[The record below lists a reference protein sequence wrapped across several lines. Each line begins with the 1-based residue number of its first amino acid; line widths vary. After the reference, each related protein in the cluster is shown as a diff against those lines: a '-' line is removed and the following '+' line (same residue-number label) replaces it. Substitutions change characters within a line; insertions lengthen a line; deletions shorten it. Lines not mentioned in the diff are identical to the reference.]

1 MNVFDPSLPR
11 TVSKRTTATAPTLD
25 ARPGGGSGD
34 RRPLLSIGHAERLR
48 AGHPGRRRR
57 RAAARHAH
65 PVLRAGGP
73 PGHRRARRAGGAR
86 PRGRAGLRRRAAR
99 RRARRRAGRPRRRP
113 RPAGPPRGRADH
125 HAHRARQ
132 RGRRRPGPRGRRRR
146 LRHEAVRARR
156 AAQPHPRGP
165 APRPGPRRRGRR
177 VRGTGDDRPARAPGH
192 RRRRAGARDVLRV
205 RGALVPHGAPR
216 QALHPP
222 GAAAR
227 DLGRQR
233 LPRPAR
239 DRRPHP
245 PPAREARGE
254 ARGAEPHP
262 HRARRGLP
270 VPRAVRQLFR
280 RSGLRG
286 RLLIALVLTSALT
299 LVVAAAALL
308 PPLQERL
315 KTQRVEDLQAA
326 TEADVPQFE
335 KALLTSLRATQGDT
349 DSARRTDLLFRV
361 QSRANILRQRTGARV
376 VVTDLTPERIYDT
389 DTATPLPSRLLYQ
402 SVISGENS
410 RTVSSDSVT
419 VVAQLFPI
427 GMPRKV
433 LARHPE
439 YERFMLITQR
449 PLTDVAAAVEQ
460 VRRAFIAAAGI
471 GLVFAL
477 LLGVA
482 LSTTL
487 SRRLARLRTAAIRI
501 AAEGPDAPTPRD
513 LGRDEVGDLARTL
526 AAMQEALRRQEA
538 ARRAFVS
545 TASHEL
551 RTPLTS
557 VQGTL
562 ELLEEDLR
570 DGRLDTHDAQQQLA
584 GAQGQLQRLG
594 RLANELLDLSR
605 LDANVPMR
613 SEPVELGELCRAVAA
628 EFALQARERDLDIVV
643 EPPPGPCWAAGD
655 PGAVARVVRILL
667 DNALRHSPPGRPI
680 RVVPAYHGEH
690 ATVEVCDD
698 GPGVAEEDRE
708 IVFERFH
715 RGSAASGAG
724 GFGLGLAIGR
734 GPARRMGAALDLM
747 PRQAGE
753 GARFRLSM
761 RIELPAGSHH
771 TADEAPE
778 VAAQPQ
784 A

>member
-1 MNVFDPSLPR
+1 
-11 TVSKRTTATAPTLD
+11 
-25 ARPGGGSGD
+25 
-34 RRPLLSIGHAERLR
+34 
-48 AGHPGRRRR
+48 
-57 RAAARHAH
+57 
-65 PVLRAGGP
+65 
-73 PGHRRARRAGGAR
+73 
-86 PRGRAGLRRRAAR
+86 
-99 RRARRRAGRPRRRP
+99 
-113 RPAGPPRGRADH
+113 
-125 HAHRARQ
+125 
-132 RGRRRPGPRGRRRR
+132 
-146 LRHEAVRARR
+146 
-156 AAQPHPRGP
+156 
-165 APRPGPRRRGRR
+165 
-177 VRGTGDDRPARAPGH
+177 
-192 RRRRAGARDVLRV
+192 
-205 RGALVPHGAPR
+205 
-216 QALHPP
+216 
-222 GAAAR
+222 
-227 DLGRQR
+227 
-233 LPRPAR
+233 
-239 DRRPHP
+239 
-245 PPAREARGE
+245 
-254 ARGAEPHP
+254 
-262 HRARRGLP
+262 
-270 VPRAVRQLFR
+270 VRQLLR

-335 KALLTSLRATQGDT
+335 KALVTSLRATQGDT
-349 DSARRTDLLFRV
+349 DSARRTDLLFKV

-376 VVTDLTPERIYDT
+376 VVTDITPERIYDT
-389 DTATPLPSRLLYQ
+389 DTATAIPSRLLFR
-402 SVISGENS
+402 SVITGENS

-427 GMPRKV
+427 GVPRKV

-449 PLTDVAAAVEQ
+449 PLTDVAAAVAQ

-487 SRRLARLRTAAIRI
+487 SRRLARLRAAAVRI

-513 LGRDEVGDLARTL
+513 RGRDEVGDLARTL

-584 GAQGQLQRLG
+584 GAQSQLRRLG
-594 RLANELLDLSR
+594 RLAAELLDLSR
-605 LDANVPMR
+605 LDADVPMR
-613 SEPVELGELCRAVAA
+613 SEPVELGELCRAVGA
-628 EFALQARERDLDIVV
+628 EFDLRARERDCDVVV

-655 PGAVARVVRILL
+655 PGAVARVVRILI
-667 DNALRHSPPGRPI
+667 DNALRYSPDGAPV
-680 RVVPAYHGEH
+680 RVIPAYHGEQ
-690 ATVEVCDD
+690 ATVEVCDR
-698 GPGVAEEDRE
+698 GPGVHPEDRE
-708 IVFERFH
+708 LIFERFH
-715 RGSAASGAG
+715 RGSSPSGSG

-734 GPARRMGAALDLM
+734 ELAERMGGTLDLL
-747 PRQAGE
+747 PPAPEE
-753 GARFRLSM
+753 GARFRLAL
-761 RIELPAGSHH
+761 RIELPAGS
-771 TADEAPE
+771 ARDGEPAE
-778 VAAQPQ
+778 VAAVQPQ
-784 A
+784 P